1 MENLINK
8 RDVGFNLKIARLKA
22 GLTQAEVAEQ
32 LGTTRATIYNWEKDP
47 GGLGLDKFNTLAQ
60 LYGVSVSYF
69 FGL

>member
-8 RDVGFNLKIARLKA
+8 KDVGFNLKIARLKA
-22 GLTQAEVAEQ
+22 GLTQTAVAEK

-47 GGLGLDKFNTLAQ
+47 GRLSLDKFNTLAQ